1 MKPIDQPRTRI
12 VFWCGQQILSR
23 KAYPM
28 RRDLFDEEH
37 DLFRETVREFMARE
51 VVPHHAQWE
60 KDGIVPREVW
70 KKAGELGMF
79 GFSVPEEYGGSGIT
93 DFRYNMVIVEE
104 IIRVGASGLGFGLH
118 NDIMAPYMVDL
129 TNDEQKQRWL
139 PGFASGELITAIGMT
154 EPGAGSDLQGI
165 RTTAVRE
172 GDHYVVN
179 GQKTFI
185 TNGIN
190 SDLVVV
196 VTKTDPSAGA
206 RGTSL
211 LVVER
216 GMEGFTRGR
225 NLEKVGMHAQD
236 TAELFFEN
244 VRVPVANLLG
254 GEEGQGFFQLMNNL
268 PQERLS
274 IAVAAVAAAETV
286 LEETIEYC
294 RNRTAFGRSIGKF
307 QNTRFLLAELATE
320 VEIARHYVDKSVR
333 ALNAK
338 ELTAVDAAKAKWWTT
353 ELQNKVIDRCVQLHG
368 GYGYMLEYP
377 VAKAWLDSRVQT
389 IYGGTTEIMKEII
402 GRSFGF

>member
-1 MKPIDQPRTRI
+1 MQ
-12 VFWCGQQILSR
+12 
-23 KAYPM
+23 
-28 RRDLFDEEH
+28 RDLFEEEH
-37 DLFRETVREFMARE
+37 QLFRETVREFLARE
-51 VVPHHAQWE
+51 VVPHHDQWE

-70 KKAGELGMF
+70 KKAGEIGMF
-79 GFSVPEEYGGSGIT
+79 GFGVPEEFGGAGIT
-93 DFRYNMVIVEE
+93 DFRYNAVIVEE
-104 IIRVGASGLGFGLH
+104 VIAIGASGLGYSLH
-118 NDIMAPYMVDL
+118 NDVMAPYFVDL
-129 TNDEQKQRWL
+129 TNDEQKARWL
-139 PGFASGELITAIGMT
+139 PGFTSGELITAIAMS

-165 RTTAVRE
+165 RTTAVRD

-196 VTKTDPSAGA
+196 VAKTDPGAGA
-206 RGTSL
+206 RGISL

-216 GMEGFTRGR
+216 GMEGFSRGR
-225 NLEKVGMHAQD
+225 NLEKIGMHAQD
-236 TAELFFEN
+236 TAELFFDN

-254 GEEGQGFFQLMNNL
+254 PQEGQGFFQLMANL

-274 IAVAAVAAAETV
+274 IAVMAVAAAETV
-286 LEETIEYC
+286 LRTTIEYC
-294 RNRTAFGRSIGKF
+294 KSRTAFGRNIGSF
-307 QNTRFLLAELATE
+307 QNTRFVLAELDTE
-320 VEIARHYVDKSVR
+320 VDIARLYVDKCIL

-353 ELQNKVIDRCVQLHG
+353 ELQTKVIDRCLQLHG
-368 GYGYMLEYP
+368 GYGYMMEYP
-377 VAKAWLDSRVQT
+377 VAKAWVDSRVQT

>member
-1 MKPIDQPRTRI
+1 MQ
-12 VFWCGQQILSR
+12 
-23 KAYPM
+23 
-28 RRDLFDEEH
+28 RDLFEEEH
-37 DLFRETVREFMARE
+37 QLFRETVREFLARE
-51 VVPHHAQWE
+51 VAPHHDQWE

-79 GFSVPEEYGGSGIT
+79 GFGVPEEFGGAGIT
-93 DFRYNMVIVEE
+93 DFRYNTVIDEE
-104 IIRVGASGLGFGLH
+104 VMGIGATGLGFSLH
-118 NDIMAPYMVDL
+118 NDIMAPYFVDL
-129 TNDEQKQRWL
+129 TNDEQKARWL
-139 PGFASGELITAIGMT
+139 PGFASGELITAVAMT

-196 VTKTDPSAGA
+196 VAKTDPTAGA

-216 GMEGFTRGR
+216 GMEGFGRGR
-225 NLEKVGMHAQD
+225 NLDKVGMHAQD

-244 VRVPVANLLG
+244 VRVPAANLLG
-254 GEEGQGFFQLMNNL
+254 DQEGQGFFQLMRNL

-274 IAVAAVAAAETV
+274 IAVMAVAVAETV
-286 LEETIEYC
+286 LRATIEYC
-294 RNRTAFGRSIGKF
+294 KSRKAFGSNIGNF
-307 QNTRFLLAELATE
+307 QNTRFVLAELDTE
-320 VEIARHYVDKSVR
+320 VEIARHYVDKCVL
-333 ALNAK
+333 ALNAG
-338 ELTAVDAAKAKWWTT
+338 ELSAVDAAKAKWWTT
-353 ELQNKVIDRCVQLHG
+353 ELQTKTVDRCLQLHG
-368 GYGYMLEYP
+368 GYGYMMEYP
-377 VAKAWLDSRVQT
+377 VAKAWVDSRVQT

>member
-1 MKPIDQPRTRI
+1 
-12 VFWCGQQILSR
+12 
-23 KAYPM
+23 M

-60 KDGIVPREVW
+60 KDGIVPRDVW

-104 IIRVGASGLGFGLH
+104 IIRVGATGLGFGLH

-139 PGFASGELITAIGMT
+139 PSFASGELITAIGMT

-320 VEIARHYVDKSVR
+320 VEIARHYVDKCVR

>member
-1 MKPIDQPRTRI
+1 ME
-12 VFWCGQQILSR
+12 
-23 KAYPM
+23 
-28 RRDLFDEEH
+28 RDLFDEEH
-37 DLFRETVREFMARE
+37 LLFRDTVREFMARE

-79 GFSVPEEYGGSGIT
+79 GFSVPEEYGGAGVT
-93 DFRYNMVIVEE
+93 DFRYNTVIVEE
-104 IIRVGASGLGFGLH
+104 IMWHGATGLGFSLH
-118 NDIMAPYMVDL
+118 NDVMAPYVVDL
-129 TNDEQKQRWL
+129 TNGEQKQRWL
-139 PGFASGELITAIGMT
+139 PGFAAGELITAIAMS
-154 EPGAGSDLQGI
+154 EPDAGSDLQGI
-165 RTTAVRE
+165 RTTAIHE

-190 SDLVVV
+190 ADLVVV
-196 VTKTDPSAGA
+196 VAKTDPEAGA
-206 RGTSL
+206 RGTTL
-211 LVVER
+211 IVVER

-225 NLEKVGMHAQD
+225 NLDKVGMKAQD

-244 VRVPVANLLG
+244 VRVPVANRLG
-254 GEEGQGFFQLMNNL
+254 PNDGEGFFQLMHNL

-274 IAVAAVAAAETV
+274 IAVAAVAAAEAV
-286 LEETIEYC
+286 LEQTIEYC
-294 RNRTAFGRSIGKF
+294 KTRQAFGRSIGSF
-307 QNTRFLLAELATE
+307 QNTRFVLAELATE
-320 VEIARHYVDKSVR
+320 TEIARHYVDKCIL

-338 ELTAVDAAKAKWWTT
+338 QLTAVDAAKAKWWTT

-368 GYGYMLEYP
+368 GYGYMTEYP